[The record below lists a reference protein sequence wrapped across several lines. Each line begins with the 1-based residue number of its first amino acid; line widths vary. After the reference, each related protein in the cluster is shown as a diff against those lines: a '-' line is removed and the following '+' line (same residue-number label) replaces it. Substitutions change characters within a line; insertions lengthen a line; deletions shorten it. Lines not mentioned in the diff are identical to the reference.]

1 MEGAGG
7 KLLSRLSAFWLKA
20 LNALIEESLIGKMV
34 KRNRSHFAYPGD
46 DSGVPC
52 LTVIQ
57 RMTALNGSRDCVFVF

>member
-34 KRNRSHFAYPGD
+34 REIDLILPILATIRAFLA
-46 DSGVPC
+46 
-52 LTVIQ
+52 
-57 RMTALNGSRDCVFVF
+57 